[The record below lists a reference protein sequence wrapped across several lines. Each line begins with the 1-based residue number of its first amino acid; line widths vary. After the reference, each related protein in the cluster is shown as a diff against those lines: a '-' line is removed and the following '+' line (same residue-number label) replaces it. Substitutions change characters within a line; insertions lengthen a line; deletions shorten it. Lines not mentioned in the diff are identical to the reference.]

1 MSARELV
8 SPIASSCPVTDAA
21 GSTIRRRDIAG
32 FSITEALYAEGVS
45 LPEHCHSNSYL
56 TLVLSGSYTEKH
68 SDREFHWREGALHLL
83 PAGQRHENHFFTAVR
98 MLRVKI
104 EPAALLVGA
113 AIVAASGLFVIW
125 RERRR
130 GIERI
135 RTSAIEG
142 PPVGR

>member
-1 MSARELV
+1 MSARESV
-8 SPIASSCPVTDAA
+8 FKSSNPCPVTDAA

-32 FSITEALYAEGVS
+32 FSLTEALYAEGVS

-56 TLVLSGSYTEKH
+56 TLVLSGSYSEKH

-104 EPAALLVGA
+104 EPGALARLGGEA
-113 AIVAASGLFVIW
+113 G
-125 RERRR
+125 
-130 GIERI
+130 
-135 RTSAIEG
+135 
-142 PPVGR
+142 